1 MKILNDILKNIEIA
15 KVIGST
21 DVEVGSIEFD
31 SRKVEPDSVFV
42 AVKGTQVDGHIFI
55 PRAIEAGA
63 KIIVCETLLE
73 KLSENITYLI
83 VKNSSKS
90 LGNLASNFYGN
101 PSSKL
106 MLIGVTGTN
115 GKTTVVSLLYDLFK
129 KLGYKTGLLS
139 TIQNKIGDEII
150 GATHTTPDP
159 VQINKLLSR
168 MVHAGCTHCFM
179 EVSSHAIDQDRIAG
193 LIFEGGIFTNITH
206 DHLDYHKT
214 FDNYLKVKK
223 KFFDELPDYAFAL
236 SNIDDKN
243 GRVILQNTIAL
254 KKTYSL
260 KSLSD
265 FKCKIIENQFE
276 GLELNIDGQ
285 EFWCRLI
292 GSFNA
297 YNLLAVYAAAILLSE
312 EKSKV
317 LTALSMVEAVEGR
330 FDVIRSQNNITGIVD
345 YAHSPDAL
353 KNVLDTI
360 HSIRTKN
367 ETLIT
372 IVGAGGDRDKN
383 KRSLMGKIV
392 SRKSNKVILT
402 SDNPRSEEPE
412 QVIKDIEK
420 GVEPIN
426 YKKVVSIT
434 NRREAIKA
442 ACSFAK
448 PGDIILVAG
457 KGHEKY
463 QEIKGKKYP
472 FDDKEVLREFLTTL
486 SIIKNEN

>member
-1 MKILNDILKNIEIA
+1 MKFLNDILKNIEITKA
-15 KVIGST
+15 IGLT
-21 DVEVGSIEFD
+21 DVEVSSVGFD
-31 SRKVEPDSVFV
+31 SRKIEPDSVFV
-42 AVKGTQVDGHIFI
+42 AVKGTQVDGHAFI
-55 PRAIEAGA
+55 SKSIDAGA
-63 KIIVCETLLE
+63 KIIICETIPK
-73 KLSENITYLI
+73 KLVENITYLI

-90 LGNLASNFYGN
+90 LGILASNFYGN

-159 VQINKLLSR
+159 VQINKLLNR
-168 MVHAGCTHCFM
+168 MVHDGCTHCFM

-243 GRVILQNTIAL
+243 GRLILQNTKAL

-297 YNLLAVYAAAILLSE
+297 YNLLAVYGAAVLLGE

-317 LTALSMVEAVEGR
+317 LTALSTVEAVEGR

-360 HSIRTKN
+360 SSIRTKN

-383 KRSLMGKIV
+383 KRSLMGQIV
-392 SRKSNKVILT
+392 SRKSDKVILT

-426 YKKVVSIT
+426 YKKVISIT
-434 NRREAIKA
+434 NRREAIKT

-463 QEIKGKKYP
+463 QEIKGVKYP

-486 SIIKNEN
+486 NIIKNTN

>member
-1 MKILNDILKNIEIA
+1 MKFLNDILKNIEIT

-42 AVKGTQVDGHIFI
+42 AVKGTQVDGHTFI
-55 PRAIEAGA
+55 SKAIDAGA
-63 KIIVCETLLE
+63 KIIICEILPE

-83 VKNSSKS
+83 VKNSSKA
-90 LGNLASNFYGN
+90 LGILASNFYGN

-129 KLGYKTGLLS
+129 KLGYKAGLLS

-159 VQINKLLSR
+159 VQINKLLNR

-179 EVSSHAIDQDRIAG
+179 EVSSHAIEQDRIAG

-223 KFFDELPDYAFAL
+223 KFFDELPEYAFAL

-243 GRVILQNTIAL
+243 GRVILQNTKAL

-297 YNLLAVYAAAILLSE
+297 YNLLAVYAAAVLLGE

-330 FDVIRSQNNITGIVD
+330 FDVIRLQNNITGIVD

-360 HSIRTKN
+360 SSIRTKN

-383 KRSLMGKIV
+383 KRSLMGQIV
-392 SRKSNKVILT
+392 SRKSDKIILT

-426 YKKVVSIT
+426 YKKVISIT
-434 NRREAIKA
+434 NRREAIKT

-486 SIIKNEN
+486 SIIKNTN

>member
-1 MKILNDILKNIEIA
+1 MKFLNDILKNIEIT

-31 SRKVEPDSVFV
+31 SRKVEPDSAFV
-42 AVKGTQVDGHIFI
+42 AVKGTQVDGHAFI
-55 PRAIEAGA
+55 SKAIDAGA
-63 KIIVCETLLE
+63 KIIICEILPE

-83 VKNSSKS
+83 VKNSSKA
-90 LGNLASNFYGN
+90 LGILASNFYGN

-129 KLGYKTGLLS
+129 KLGYKAGLLS

-159 VQINKLLSR
+159 VQINKLLNR
-168 MVHAGCTHCFM
+168 MVYAGCTHCFM
-179 EVSSHAIDQDRIAG
+179 EVSSHAIEQDRIAG

-243 GRVILQNTIAL
+243 GRVILQNTKAL

-297 YNLLAVYAAAILLSE
+297 YNLLAVYAAAVLLGE

-330 FDVIRSQNNITGIVD
+330 FDVIRLQNNITGIVD

-353 KNVLDTI
+353 KNILDTI
-360 HSIRTKN
+360 SSIRTKN

-383 KRSLMGKIV
+383 KRSLMGQIV
-392 SRKSNKVILT
+392 SRKSDKVILT

-412 QVIKDIEK
+412 QVIKDIGK

-426 YKKVVSIT
+426 YKKVISIT
-434 NRREAIKA
+434 NRREAIKT

-463 QEIKGKKYP
+463 QEIKGVKYP
-472 FDDKEVLREFLTTL
+472 FDDKEILREFLTTL
-486 SIIKNEN
+486 SIIKNKN

>member
-1 MKILNDILKNIEIA
+1 LKRLEDILKNIEIT

-21 DVEVGSIEFD
+21 DIEVGSIVFD
-31 SRKVEPDSVFV
+31 SRKVESDSVFV
-42 AVKGTQVDGHIFI
+42 AVKGTQVDGHAFI
-55 PRAIEAGA
+55 SKAIDAGA
-63 KIIVCETLLE
+63 KIIVCEIPPE
-73 KLSENITYLI
+73 KLIENITYLI
-83 VKNSSKS
+83 VKSSSKS

-106 MLIGVTGTN
+106 MLIAVTGTN

-139 TIQNKIGDEII
+139 TIQNKIDDEII

-159 VQINKLLSR
+159 VQINKLLNR
-168 MVHAGCTHCFM
+168 MVNDGCTHCFM
-179 EVSSHAIDQDRIAG
+179 EVSSHAIDQERIAG
-193 LIFEGGIFTNITH
+193 LTFEGGIFTNITH

-223 KFFDELPDYAFAL
+223 KFFDELPDYAFVL

-243 GRVILQNTIAL
+243 GRVILQNTKAL

-260 KSLSD
+260 KSPSD

-297 YNLLAVYAAAILLSE
+297 YNLLAVYAAACLSGE

-317 LTALSMVEAVEGR
+317 LIALSTVEAVEGR

-345 YAHSPDAL
+345 YAHSPDSL

-360 HSIRTKN
+360 S
-367 ETLIT
+367 
-372 IVGAGGDRDKN
+372 
-383 KRSLMGKIV
+383 
-392 SRKSNKVILT
+392 
-402 SDNPRSEEPE
+402 
-412 QVIKDIEK
+412 
-420 GVEPIN
+420 
-426 YKKVVSIT
+426 
-434 NRREAIKA
+434 
-442 ACSFAK
+442 
-448 PGDIILVAG
+448 
-457 KGHEKY
+457 
-463 QEIKGKKYP
+463 
-472 FDDKEVLREFLTTL
+472 
-486 SIIKNEN
+486 